1 MITQTGVHEETP
13 VMSVHGMLHDLDVYE
28 DRLVIHHNDFI
39 WRLFA
44 SDEVIFFSDIEGLHV
59 YAPSIK
65 VGSRA
70 QLIINLKNGKTQR
83 LSYSSEQHRLP
94 QLIKETVEDLIA
106 EGGEKAI

>member
-1 MITQTGVHEETP
+1 MTIQTVAREETP
-13 VMSVHGMLHDLDVYE
+13 VMSVHGILHDLDVYE

-44 SDEVIFFSDIEGLHV
+44 SDEVIFFRDIEGLHV

-83 LSYSSEQHRLP
+83 LSYGTEQHRLP
-94 QLIKETVEDLIA
+94 QLIKETIEDLIV
-106 EGGEKAI
+106 EGVENAV